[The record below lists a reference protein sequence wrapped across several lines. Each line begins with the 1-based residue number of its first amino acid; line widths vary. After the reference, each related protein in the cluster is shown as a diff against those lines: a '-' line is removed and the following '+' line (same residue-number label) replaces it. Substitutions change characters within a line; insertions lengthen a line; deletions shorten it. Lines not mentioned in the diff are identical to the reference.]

1 MSNEAQTTTAGD
13 AATQPLF
20 DMFPPATYEEWRAA
34 AEKTLKGAPF
44 EKRLIT
50 RTYEQIGLQP
60 IYNAEDSASLP
71 HVTSLPGFA
80 PFVRSTRT
88 LGYVVGRWKVCQ
100 ELPYPTARE
109 VNQAA
114 RDDLPRGLT
123 ALNLSL
129 DRATL
134 HGLDPD
140 AAPVDLVGAGGTSLA
155 CADDAVT
162 LFDGVALDRT
172 PLLIITGAN
181 ALPVVTLILA
191 AAERHGIA
199 HDQIQGCIGA
209 DPLGALA
216 TFGTLSLSLD
226 RCYDLMARWTAW
238 AQTHAP
244 RLRTI
249 AVATNGYHN
258 GGATVVQDLACALAT
273 GVAYLRAMQE
283 RGLDVD
289 VVAPRMLF
297 AFSIGSQFFMEIARL
312 RAARML
318 WARIVEAF
326 GGGEEAQK
334 MHIHGRTSAWTKARF
349 DAYNN
354 MLRATAEAM
363 AGVMGGVDSL
373 HVSHFDEA
381 WGLPDEFSR
390 RIARNVQTILQEEC
404 NFIRLIDPPGG
415 SWAIE
420 SLTDQVAQKAWA
432 LFQEIERRGGMAAAL
447 MAGFPQSEIAATR
460 SERFAAIAQR
470 REVIIGVNMYP
481 NLKEKP
487 LTVRPVDHAAVQSE
501 RSADVQRVR
510 RTRDS
515 QVCQAAL
522 DALTTAQPDR
532 LVELTLAAVRAGATL
547 GDLSAALASGDA
559 AGPAVEPIPAHRA
572 AEQFEALRLAAEA
585 YAARTGA
592 RPKVFLAN
600 MGPIPQHKA
609 RADFSTGFFE
619 AGGFE
624 VIGNDGFA
632 TVEEAA
638 QAALASG
645 AGIVTICSTDDTY
658 PEIVPPLTNLIKSSR
673 PDMTVVLAGYP
684 ADQVEAHRAAGVDEF
699 IHLRANCYET
709 LVRLQQLKGVVA

>member
-13 AATQPLF
+13 TAAQPLF
-20 DMFPPATYEEWRAA
+20 DMFPPATYEQWRAA
-34 AEKTLKGAPF
+34 AEKTLKGALF

-50 RTYEQIGLQP
+50 RTYEQISLQP
-60 IYNAEDSASLP
+60 IYNAEDIAGLP
-71 HVTSLPGFA
+71 HVNSLPGFA
-80 PFVRSTRT
+80 PFVRSTRA
-88 LGYVVGRWKVCQ
+88 LGHVIGRWDVCQ
-100 ELPYPTARE
+100 ELPYPTPRE

-114 RDDLPRGLT
+114 REDMPRGLT
-123 ALNLSL
+123 ALNLPL

-134 HGLDPD
+134 QGLDPD
-140 AAPVDLVGAGGTSLA
+140 AAPADLAGAGGVSLA
-155 CADDAVT
+155 SVDDLAT
-162 LFDGVALDRT
+162 LFDGLALDRA
-172 PLLIITGAN
+172 PLLVIAGAS
-181 ALPVVTLILA
+181 ALPVAALILTA
-191 AAERHGIA
+191 AGRSGIA
-199 HDQIQGCIGA
+199 YDQLQGCIGA

-216 TFGTLSLSLD
+216 TMGSLPLSLD

-238 AQTHAP
+238 AHTHAP

-249 AVATNGYHN
+249 AVTTHGYHN
-258 GGATVVQDLACALAT
+258 GGAHVVQDLACALAT

-289 VVAPRMLF
+289 IAAPRIQF

-312 RAARML
+312 RAARLL
-318 WARIVEAF
+318 WARVVEAF
-326 GGGEEAQK
+326 GGSEEAQK
-334 MHIHGRTSAWTKARF
+334 MRIHGRTSAWTKARF

-381 WGLPDEFSR
+381 LGLPDEFSR
-390 RIARNVQTILQEEC
+390 RIARNVQIILQEEC
-404 NFIRLIDPPGG
+404 NFFRLIDPPGG

-420 SLTDQVAQKAWA
+420 SLTDQVAQKAWE

-447 MAGFPQSEIAATR
+447 HAGFPQSAIAATR

-470 REVIIGVNMYP
+470 RDVIIGVNMYP

-487 LTVRPVDHAAVQSE
+487 LTVQQVDHAAVHAE
-501 RSADVQRVR
+501 RSAAVQRVR
-510 RTRDS
+510 RTRDA
-515 QVCQAAL
+515 QTCQDAL
-522 DALTTAQPDR
+522 DALGVATPDR
-532 LVELTLAAVRAGATL
+532 LIELALAAADAGATIGEL
-547 GDLSAALASGDA
+547 TATLAGSGDA
-559 AGPAVEPIPAHRA
+559 TPTVEPVPAHRA
-572 AEQFEALRLAAEA
+572 AEQFEALRLTAEA
-585 YAARTGA
+585 YAARTGG

-638 QAALASG
+638 QAALASE
-645 AGIVTICSTDDTY
+645 ADIVTICSTDETY
-658 PEIVPPLTNLIKSSR
+658 LEIVPPLVHLIKSSR
-673 PDMTVVLAGYP
+673 PDITVVLAGYP

-699 IHLRANCYET
+699 IHIRANCYET